1 MLKLP
6 AEALLT
12 SRAQMRGE
20 TADLIEAVRVQLESD
35 SVGGK
40 CALLDEALDVLTK
53 IQEPRKKKYF

>member
-1 MLKLP
+1 
-6 AEALLT
+6 
-12 SRAQMRGE
+12 MRGE
-20 TADLIEAVRVQLESD
+20 TADLIEAVRVQLEND